1 MYNYIQPY
9 RITVKRLTPM
19 SNNHFAQGR
28 PATGRTFAVSV
39 RITKEAADILNTK
52 RNKSEY
58 IDHLIKQD
66 ERLNHLLHSKTP
78 TM

>member
-1 MYNYIQPY
+1 
-9 RITVKRLTPM
+9 M
-19 SNNHFAQGR
+19 SNNKFAQGR

-52 RNKSEY
+52 RNKSAY

-66 ERLNHLLHSKTP
+66 ERLNHLLHSEAP

>member
-1 MYNYIQPY
+1 
-9 RITVKRLTPM
+9 M
-19 SNNHFAQGR
+19 SNNKFAQGR

-39 RITKEAADILNTK
+39 RITKEAADILSTK

-66 ERLNHLLHSKTP
+66 ERLNHLLH
-78 TM
+78 

>member
-1 MYNYIQPY
+1 
-9 RITVKRLTPM
+9 M
-19 SNNHFAQGR
+19 SNNKFAQGR

-58 IDHLIKQD
+58 LDHLIKQD
-66 ERLNHLLHSKTP
+66 ERLNHLLHSEATD
-78 TM
+78 M

>member
-1 MYNYIQPY
+1 
-9 RITVKRLTPM
+9 M
-19 SNNHFAQGR
+19 STNKFAQGR

-66 ERLNHLLHSKTP
+66 EKFNHLLHSEAP
-78 TM
+78 SM

>member
-1 MYNYIQPY
+1 MNPFTQHPIF
-9 RITVKRLTPM
+9 TPM

-52 RNKSEY
+52 RNKSAY
-58 IDHLIKQD
+58 IDNLIKQD
-66 ERLNHLLHSKTP
+66 ERLNHLLHSETT

>member
-1 MYNYIQPY
+1 
-9 RITVKRLTPM
+9 M
-19 SNNHFAQGR
+19 SNNKFAQGR

-39 RITKEAADILNTK
+39 RITKEAANILNTK

-66 ERLNHLLHSKTP
+66 ERLNHLLHSEATD
-78 TM
+78 M

>member
-1 MYNYIQPY
+1 MGN
-9 RITVKRLTPM
+9 VKAGSAYAT
-19 SNNHFAQGR
+19 GR

-66 ERLNHLLHSKTP
+66 ERLNHLLHSEAP
-78 TM
+78 SV

>member
-1 MYNYIQPY
+1 MNPFTHHLIF
-9 RITVKRLTPM
+9 TPM
-19 SNNHFAQGR
+19 SNNKFAQGR

-66 ERLNHLLHSKTP
+66 ERVNTLLHSGASEK
-78 TM
+78 

>member
-1 MYNYIQPY
+1 
-9 RITVKRLTPM
+9 M
-19 SNNHFAQGR
+19 STNKFATGR

-52 RNKSEY
+52 RNKSAY

-66 ERLNHLLHSKTP
+66 ERLNHLLHSEAP
-78 TM
+78 TV

>member
-1 MYNYIQPY
+1 
-9 RITVKRLTPM
+9 M
-19 SNNHFAQGR
+19 SNNKFAQGR

-39 RITKEAADILNTK
+39 RITKEAADILSTK

-66 ERLNHLLHSKTP
+66 ERLNHLLHSEATD
-78 TM
+78 M

>member
-1 MYNYIQPY
+1 
-9 RITVKRLTPM
+9 M
-19 SNNHFAQGR
+19 SNNKFAQGR
-28 PATGRTFAVSV
+28 PATGRTFAVSI

-66 ERLNHLLHSKTP
+66 EKFNHLLHSEAP

>member
-1 MYNYIQPY
+1 
-9 RITVKRLTPM
+9 M
-19 SNNHFAQGR
+19 STNKFATGR
-28 PATGRTFAVSV
+28 PATKRTYAISV

-66 ERLNHLLHSKTP
+66 ERVNTLLHSGASEK
-78 TM
+78 